1 MLWVLGVRVCACG
14 GGGVQLLLAS
24 LVNGFHQQTDR
35 LKNGNSVIHLLQLPL
50 RARKSKHMN

>member
-1 MLWVLGVRVCACG
+1 MGVRCVCACG

-24 LVNGFHQQTDR
+24 LVNGFHQHTDR

-50 RARKSKHMN
+50 RAKKSKHMN